1 MAREFQFRFKLGAEK
16 RPRRVA
22 DLLHPVAKLLHLMVV
37 RYGKEN
43 VARAYGLNGL
53 GSLPFLRIDPRHRTD
68 IGYPQV

>member
-1 MAREFQFRFKLGAEK
+1 MAREIEFRFQHGTEK
-16 RPRRVA
+16 RLGRVV
-22 DLLHPVAKLLHLMVV
+22 DLIQPVAKLLHLMVV

-68 IGYPQV
+68 KGYPQV